1 MTQIK
6 WFEPQAFKTCTNSYG
21 MEIMINETFEE
32 VSYKYTDEDQVS
44 TTSISYDM
52 DGDPYFHEY
61 RGPYEPTVH
70 YISEFLK
77 ISK

>member
-1 MTQIK
+1 MEFK
-6 WFEPQAFKTCTNSYG
+6 SQAFKTLSNSHG

-32 VSYKYTDEDQVS
+32 VSYRYSDDSQMY

-52 DGDPYFHEY
+52 EGDPYFTEY

-70 YISEFLK
+70 YISEFMR
-77 ISK
+77 ISM